1 MQQQQQPGQLSAS
14 SSFRNSRAVGAAS
27 EDADGAADTQG
38 WASPLQTPPQKP
50 AGPNKKF
57 LEKYGL
63 QKAKGLFA
71 P

>member
-1 MQQQQQPGQLSAS
+1 MQQQPGQLSAS
-14 SSFRNSRAVGAAS
+14 SSFRSRSGAGVAS
-27 EDADGAADTQG
+27 EDAAGTADPQG
-38 WASPLQTPPQKP
+38 SASLLLAPAQKP